1 MYNNFESK
9 FKDLRLPVI
18 VAPMFLVSSPQL
30 VISASKNGVIGS
42 FPLLNA
48 RTTEILEQW
57 LIQIKA
63 ELPNHLW
70 AVNFISHESNKRL
83 EPDLNLIRKYQPPIV
98 ITSLG
103 HPGRVLKVVKSY
115 GGLVFSDVTTVKH
128 AKKAAE
134 AGVDGLILVCNGA
147 GGHAGRLNPFAFTAA
162 IKEFWDGMIIL
173 AGGLSDGKDILAA
186 RILGADFA
194 YMGTRFIATEES
206 FAPDEYKDMVINSTI
221 EDILY
226 TDAFSGVYANYLI
239 PSIEKAGIEIDWLK
253 PRETID
259 LTHATDVKAWSDIWS
274 AGHGVTVVQK
284 VMPVFQLID
293 QLIEEYYDALSDIK
307 EKQTAYGNK
316 KTNTN
321 RTL

>member
-1 MYNNFESK
+1 MYKNLQSK

-48 RTTEILEQW
+48 RTTEILEAW

-70 AVNFISHESNKRL
+70 AVNFISHATNKRL
-83 EPDLNLIRKYQPPIV
+83 EPDLDLIRKYQPPIV

-103 HPGRVLKVVKSY
+103 HPGRVLKVVQSY
-115 GGLVFSDVTTVKH
+115 GGLVFSDVTSVKH

-162 IKEFWDGMIIL
+162 VKEFWDGFIIL

-206 FAPDEYKDMVINSTI
+206 FASEEYKKMVISSTI
-221 EDILY
+221 EDIFY
-226 TDAFSGVYANYLI
+226 TDAFSGVHANYLI
-239 PSIEKAGIEIDWLK
+239 PSIEKAGIDIHTLK

-259 LTHATDVKAWSDIWS
+259 LTHANDVMAWRDIWS
-274 AGHGVTVVQK
+274 AGHGVSAVQN
-284 VMPVFQLID
+284 VMPIAKLID
-293 QLIEEYYDALSDIK
+293 VLAEEY
-307 EKQTAYGNK
+307 
-316 KTNTN
+316 N
-321 RTL
+321 RAFKNMQYI